1 MFEKPGI
8 IFFWNSDWTTFT
20 ICSGSHTF
28 FLNLTFRNGLS
39 LWLCETSGAAAQT
52 CFSDKFR
59 IVCFEFDK
67 LLWGR
72 FLRFLRHL
80 KICEDFS
87 DKSTIVW
94 AVHCNKTS
102 VLQSSDSS
110 IYPVSNLIPVVAD
123 TFAGFKGSS
132 NRGKVLSWVEMG
144 KKFLRGVAAG
154 KSKSMLILIR
164 DLLVHCSVKSDPRC
178 RA

>member
-8 IFFWNSDWTTFT
+8 IFFRNSDWTTLT
-20 ICSGSHTF
+20 ICSDSHTF
-28 FLNLTFRNGLS
+28 FVNLTFRNGLS

-72 FLRFLRHL
+72 FLRHL

-87 DKSTIVW
+87 DKSTIV
-94 AVHCNKTS
+94 CFNKTS

-110 IYPVSNLIPVVAD
+110 IYPVASKLIPVVAD

-132 NRGKVLSWVEMG
+132 NRGKFLSWVEMG
-144 KKFLRGVAAG
+144 KKFLKGSSSG
-154 KSKSMLILIR
+154 EK
-164 DLLVHCSVKSDPRC
+164 
-178 RA
+178 